1 VDALPYL
8 TSYPYGCT
16 EQTLNRFLPT
26 VITRQIMLKMG
37 LDLQAIA
44 DGSRETFN
52 EIIQKCSRCGV
63 REACAVDLKRDPNN
77 PVWETYCPN
86 ANALLALAQARW
98 DVPSR

>member
-1 VDALPYL
+1 MPIRSAGATGKPEHDELL
-8 TSYPYGCT
+8 DCRIS
-16 EQTLNRFLPT
+16 
-26 VITRQIMLKMG
+26 MLG